1 MRQQLQGQHQCND
14 CIGSKGRRSHS
25 SVVQNSIKLAADI
38 SRILPSTQIYAQVM
52 SNGIDDDQN
61 FLFWVCTWYKTDD
74 EYIKPSYDDESLEP
88 YHPTYL
94 KSEADIYMMLGTP
107 YRWAYKAK
115 HRVHGD
121 SVIWKQSTLDR
132 DCTCEGARSR
142 EGIYLS
148 LSLPLL
154 LLFARAMRN
163 WLLFRVDSQSEEN
176 DVGLEFWMTFL
187 KSCKHIHTHTR

>member
-1 MRQQLQGQHQCND
+1 MRQQLQGQHQCKD

-61 FLFWVCTWYKTDD
+61 FLCWVCTWYKTED

-94 KSEADIYMMLGTP
+94 PEEWSRHLYNAWYTIDERIKPSTEYIKTLSSENRVLLIETVL
-107 YRWAYKAK
+107 AK
-115 HRVHGD
+115 E
-121 SVIWKQSTLDR
+121 Q
-132 DCTCEGARSR
+132 EAER
-142 EGIYLS
+142 EY
-148 LSLPLL
+148 
-154 LLFARAMRN
+154 
-163 WLLFRVDSQSEEN
+163 
-176 DVGLEFWMTFL
+176 T
-187 KSCKHIHTHTR
+187 